1 MSLGPVIIDIE
12 GTALT
17 SDDKNLLAHPLVG
30 GVIYFSRNYSSPEQI
45 AALSKDIRQCRPDI
59 LIAVDQEGGR
69 VQRFKEGFTR
79 LPAMQRFLPLFRKN
93 SQAALALVENCGWLM
108 AVELLS
114 VGVDISFSPVL
125 DVDDKQ
131 CDVIADR
138 SFSPK
143 PEEVTLLAGAWMR
156 GMRDAGMATT
166 GKHFPGHGSVVGDSH
181 LVSPIDNR
189 SWDEICHHD
198 LIPFAD
204 LLPQLQAVMPAHVIF
219 PNVDK
224 HPVGFSS
231 HWLQN
236 VLRQKLA
243 FDGVVFSDDLT
254 MEGAAV
260 AGSYGDRAISALE
273 AGCDMVLVCNN
284 REGALSTLGTLENY
298 QSLTHVEQ
306 SRERIMKMK
315 ALKRWSVSALKTN
328 SRYIKTAAILN
339 AMTTGT
345 AS

>member
-12 GTALT
+12 GTTLT
-17 SDDKNLLAHPLVG
+17 DDDKNLLSHPLVG

-45 AALSKDIRQCRPDI
+45 TALSRDIRQCRPDI

-79 LPAMQRFLPLFRKN
+79 LPAMQRFLPLYRKN
-93 SQAALALVENCGWLM
+93 QQAALSLVENCGWLM

-114 VGVDISFSPVL
+114 VGVDISFAPVL
-125 DVDDKQ
+125 DVDDHH

-143 PEEVTLLAGAWMR
+143 PKEVTLLAEAWMR

-166 GKHFPGHGSVVGDSH
+166 GKHFPGHGSVTGDSH

-189 SWDEICHHD
+189 SWDEICQHD
-198 LIPFAD
+198 LVPFTA

-224 HPVGFSS
+224 YPVGFSS

-236 VLRQKLA
+236 ILRKNLA
-243 FDGVVFSDDLT
+243 FNGVIFSDDLT

-260 AGSYGDRAISALE
+260 AGDYGDRAIAALE

-284 REGALSTLGTLENY
+284 RAGAISALAALEHYSPLN
-298 QSLTHVEQ
+298 TFEQ
-306 SRERIMKMK
+306 HRERIMKMK
-315 ALKRWSVSALKTN
+315 AIKSWSGIALKEN
-328 SRYIKTAAILN
+328 SRYIKTTAILK
-339 AMTTGT
+339 ALTTGV